1 MNVGLKTL
9 ENTGKE
15 ENYNNIQ
22 IEENDNG
29 EINSEEGLPIVRE
42 IKGRFSTI
50 RKCLK

>member
-15 ENYNNIQ
+15 DNFNNIQ
-22 IEENDNG
+22 IEEYYNG
-29 EINSEEGLPIVRE
+29 EINSEERLPIVRE
-42 IKGRFSTI
+42 IKGRFSAI